1 MKNISRHFTCLKGT
15 VCAVSRNL
23 ISRGHHGGGTL
34 RACRVPHDVG
44 LGSASRACFCAPRR
58 KSHPSDTITQQHH
71 HDPALCLYALVD
83 LSQPTNPT
91 SRPNPPHQ
99 TGPSNSLSPRSKSA
113 SCPHQRSKPRP
124 RLPRRAAPLPF
135 PRRPRTRPRASRCPA
150 GAETIVNAA
159 SFRAC

>member
-58 KSHPSDTITQQHH
+58 KSHPTDTITQQHH
-71 HDPALCLYALVD
+71 HDPALCSYALVD
-83 LSQPTNPT
+83 LSAHSRQIPSLDLIPHIKPAQAILYRLETN
-91 SRPNPPHQ
+91 RHHARINDPNHGLDFRVEQHLLPPQ
-99 TGPSNSLSPRSKSA
+99 VNREQDSGRQDAVLV
-113 SCPHQRSKPRP
+113 
-124 RLPRRAAPLPF
+124 RR
-135 PRRPRTRPRASRCPA
+135 
-150 GAETIVNAA
+150 
-159 SFRAC
+159 